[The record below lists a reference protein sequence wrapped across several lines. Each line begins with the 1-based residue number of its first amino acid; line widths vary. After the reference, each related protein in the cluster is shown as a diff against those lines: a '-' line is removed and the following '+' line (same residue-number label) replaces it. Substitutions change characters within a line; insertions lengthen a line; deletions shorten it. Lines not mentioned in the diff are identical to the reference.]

1 MKSWKNIKKELL
13 QDEVVQKEY
22 DRLSPRYEA
31 ISQLISA
38 RLDKGITQKE
48 LAQKVGTKQ
57 SAIARFE
64 AGNVNPSLDFLER
77 IASVMGYRVRVGLV
91 K

>member
-1 MKSWKNIKKELL
+1 MRAWKDLKKELL
-13 QDEVVQKEY
+13 QDKVVQKEY

-38 RLDKGITQKE
+38 RLEKGITQKE

-77 IASVMGYRVRVGLV
+77 VAGVMGYKVRVGLV

>member
-1 MKSWKNIKKELL
+1 MRNWNNIKTELL
-13 QDEVVQKEY
+13 QDKVVQKEY

-38 RLDKGITQKE
+38 RLEKGITQKE

-77 IASVMGYRVRVGLV
+77 VAGVMGYKVRVGLV